1 MQALGVKSLG
11 YVRLD
16 GTSASALEA
25 VAKSWKSPNA
35 SSGLALLLVFREMVR
50 EVRFELTYNTL

>member
-11 YVRLD
+11 CVRLD

-25 VAKSWKSPNA
+25 VAKSQKSPNA
-35 SSGLALLLVFREMVR
+35 SSGLALLSVFHEMVGA
-50 EVRFELTYNTL
+50 VRFELTTNNL